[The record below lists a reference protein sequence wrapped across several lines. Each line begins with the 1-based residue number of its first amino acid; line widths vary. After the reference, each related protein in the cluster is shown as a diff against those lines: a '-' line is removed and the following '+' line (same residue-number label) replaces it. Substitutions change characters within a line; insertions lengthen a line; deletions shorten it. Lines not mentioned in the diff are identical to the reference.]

1 MTDGTDVDTP
11 LLLERSEGVFVQRG
25 LRSENC
31 CPSCSRHRRQ
41 GARLRGKKKSVHPPL
56 LPMFG
61 IGRVLGMHSPPFF
74 VADRESFVRPH
85 EVVNRVLPNAPK
97 FHKQN
102 TKPFHS
108 PKIPVSH
115 HDLQISKLIVR
126 FLANFAV
133 IASCRS
139 LNLLV

>member
-1 MTDGTDVDTP
+1 MLPELSTAQEARRATSKKEEKCVSPFAANVVRDW
-11 LLLERSEGVFVQRG
+11 EGAGNAQ
-25 LRSENC
+25 
-31 CPSCSRHRRQ
+31 
-41 GARLRGKKKSVHPPL
+41 
-56 LPMFG
+56 
-61 IGRVLGMHSPPFF
+61 PPFF
-74 VADRESFVRPH
+74 FADRESFVRPH
-85 EVVNRVLPNAPK
+85 EVVNRVPPMHPN
-97 FHKQN
+97 FIN

-139 LNLLV
+139 LNLPV